1 VADSYDELVNRN
13 NLCLKNRDTGE
24 VFLPA
29 KEKILIGRNGQC
41 DLVISE
47 DPTVSRTHASMVIV
61 GETASV
67 RDLDSSNGVFVNG
80 KKIITI
86 ALLYSGDEI
95 QLGTTHFV
103 VMPLA
108 MLTSIERE
116 RALSKAKPAG
126 SGKVTQPT
134 RDPSRLTH
142 IELLTNRKPTK

>member
-1 VADSYDELVNRN
+1 MADSYDELVNRN

-29 KEKILIGRNGQC
+29 KEKILIGRHGQC
-41 DLVISE
+41 DLVIPE

-61 GETASV
+61 GETASI

-95 QLGTTHFV
+95 QLGTTHYV

-126 SGKVTQPT
+126 SGKITQPT
-134 RDPSRLTH
+134 RDPSRPTH